1 MMITWMLRTFYKYS
15 SIFIGIFFRNSLK
28 FIPQQLKFFVY
39 NESTLYVCHNFID
52 YELLEELLDTKD
64 VWLPWFTCEAF
75 IFLYVAS
82 KIAI

>member
-1 MMITWMLRTFYKYS
+1 MFATILL
-15 SIFIGIFFRNSLK
+15 IL
-28 FIPQQLKFFVY
+28 
-39 NESTLYVCHNFID
+39 FID

-64 VWLPWFTCEAF
+64 LWLPWFTCEAF

>member
-1 MMITWMLRTFYKYS
+1 MKI
-15 SIFIGIFFRNSLK
+15 
-28 FIPQQLKFFVY
+28 
-39 NESTLYVCHNFID
+39 LYMFATILLILFID

-64 VWLPWFTCEAF
+64 LWLPWFTCEAF